1 VSDTGEHG
9 EDARASPASRLRADQ
24 VVTVFRSRRR
34 PGSEAAYSALAEE
47 MAIAARA
54 SPGFVDF
61 KTFDSEDGEH
71 VTVATF
77 ADLEAQ
83 RAWREDPRH
92 VRAQQRGRD
101 ELYLE
106 YSIQVGRCEHVT
118 TWALG
123 AE

>member
-1 VSDTGEHG
+1 MSRAV
-9 EDARASPASRLRADQ
+9 DAAGDGRLRADQ
-24 VVTVFRSRRR
+24 VITIFRSRRR
-34 PGSEAAYSALAEE
+34 PGSEDTYSQLAEE
-47 MAIAARA
+47 MAVAARA
-54 SPGFVDF
+54 VPGFVDF
-61 KTFDSEDGEH
+61 KTFDSADGEH
-71 VTVATF
+71 VTVVTF
-77 ADLEAQ
+77 DTPEAH